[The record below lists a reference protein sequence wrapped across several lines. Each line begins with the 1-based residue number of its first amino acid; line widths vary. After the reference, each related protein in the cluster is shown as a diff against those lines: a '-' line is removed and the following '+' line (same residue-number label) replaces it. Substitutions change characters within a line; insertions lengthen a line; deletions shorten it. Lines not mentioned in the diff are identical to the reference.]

1 MRLTGDLKTS
11 NSVILPRLPVKKT
24 LIYIML
30 IVVFTVG
37 MWIRFSNPLNPTIN
51 VNDYYFHRSYY
62 LWQNG
67 ALPESD
73 VWNFAPQ
80 KMPENIPPLLAY
92 ATIPFFTAAAFL
104 LPPNYNTTDML
115 NAALYFPP
123 FFYAGWMILAFF
135 FLKRILSTRGII
147 LFLILLTF
155 IPASISLFAKNNYD
169 EEILGIILLFL
180 FIICLL
186 HYTREKRPRYFW
198 GMFAGLTLLE
208 LAWQQF
214 TIIFIALLLVAIF
227 MYFKERKTALVL
239 FSILP
244 LSLLAGHIISRRE
257 EATAYS
263 PIDILKEAWIF
274 ASNFS
279 NPDLQM
285 AMRRNDWSN
294 IGIHSFLDS
303 FGWLGAFLVLFGM
316 ARLAMRRDAI
326 KDMVIFIFT
335 FVCGLSYFFFSK
347 NVSLFLPA
355 ALLTASYGGETL
367 ISRRHFNITL
377 GGIFS
382 SALKNPRI
390 RLGIKYAIII
400 FAAVSVF
407 LTTEHVVWLKRE
419 RLEGNIIISV
429 SPEIAQ
435 QGEPQKVEIY
445 LQNGAVPTLKEKGS
459 HAGFHIE
466 VKNTAVKNIRAYSP
480 YGSSNIV
487 IKPDAIKNNWYWF
500 ETKFPHLNKNEQGNI
515 SFEITPASQNAEFRV
530 RAWLPASCS
539 IIMRLAGI
547 RDRRDE
553 FWNPISNGW
562 RHESCI
568 VRIPSSQSPQNTD
581 YPVIPCAIPVFAGYL
596 TQRNFNCLRY
606 QISSKI

>member
-1 MRLTGDLKTS
+1 MPLTGDLK
-11 NSVILPRLPVKKT
+11 KT
-24 LIYIML
+24 LIYVVL
-30 IVVFTVG
+30 IAVFTVG

-73 VWNFAPQ
+73 IWNFAPQ

-92 ATIPFFTAAAFL
+92 ITLPFFSVAAFF
-104 LPPNYNTTDML
+104 LPPNYNTTYML
-115 NAALYFPP
+115 NAVLYFPL
-123 FFYAGWMILAFF
+123 FLYAGWMFLAFF
-135 FLKRILSTRGII
+135 LLRRILSGRGII

-227 MYFKERKTALVL
+227 MYFKDRKAALVL
-239 FSILP
+239 LSILP
-244 LSLLAGHIISRRE
+244 LSLLAGHIISRYLLN
-257 EATAYS
+257 TAYS
-263 PIDILKEAWIF
+263 PFDILKEAWIF
-274 ASNFS
+274 TSNFS
-279 NPDLQM
+279 DPNLQI
-285 AMRRNDWSN
+285 AMRRNDWAN
-294 IGIHSFLDS
+294 IGIHGFLDN
-303 FGWLGAFLVLFGM
+303 FGWLGAFLILLGM
-316 ARLAMRRDAI
+316 ARLAMRRDTI
-326 KDMVIFIFT
+326 KDMVIFVFT

-347 NVSLFLPA
+347 NVSLFLPI

-367 ISRRHFNITL
+367 ISRRHFNITF
-377 GGIFS
+377 GDIFS
-382 SALKNPRI
+382 SALKNPRV
-390 RLGIKYAIII
+390 RLGIKWAIII

-407 LTTEHVVWLKRE
+407 LTAEHVVWLKRE
-419 RLEGNIIISV
+419 KLEGNIIISV
-429 SPEIAQ
+429 TPEIAQ
-435 QGEPQKVEIY
+435 PGETQKVEII
-445 LQNGAVPTLKEKGS
+445 LQNGSIPTLSEKES
-459 HAGFHIE
+459 HTGLHIE
-466 VKNTAVKNIRAYSP
+466 VKNATVKNIRGQSP
-480 YGSSNIV
+480 YGPSAVV

-500 ETKFPHLNKNEQGNI
+500 ETKFPQLVKNEQGNI
-515 SFEITPASQNAEFRV
+515 SFEITPASQNTEIRV
-530 RAWLPASCS
+530 RAWLPDSCS

-568 VRIPSSQSPQNTD
+568 VRIPSSQNPQNTD
-581 YPVIPCAIPVFAGYL
+581 YSVIPCAIPVFAGYL
-596 TQRNFNCLRY
+596 TQSSFNCLRY